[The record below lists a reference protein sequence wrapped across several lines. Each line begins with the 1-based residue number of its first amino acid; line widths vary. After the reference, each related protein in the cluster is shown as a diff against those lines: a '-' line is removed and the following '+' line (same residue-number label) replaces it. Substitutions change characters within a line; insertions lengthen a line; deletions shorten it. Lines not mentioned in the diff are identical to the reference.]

1 MKKFLRSL
9 FGLRRPKRLRQSG
22 GLADGALPLLR
33 LSSHPEDGWTVKD
46 SFSGCLITGETGSGK
61 STGSGAALARAF
73 LKRKYGGLVLT
84 CKTDEAETWK
94 RYCKETGRGD
104 SLIVF
109 GPEQPWRFNFLNYEL
124 TRPGRGSGQTE
135 NIVTLFTDVIE
146 TLERR
151 GGGPRSDPYWDRAL
165 KQLLR
170 NSVELLAIARNEIR
184 MVELYDLIMNAPQ
197 NPEQLRSE
205 SWREN
210 SFCMRCIREAETREK
225 SERQRHDFA
234 VSTRFWLSEFP
245 ALSDRTRSIV
255 ISTFTSLGDV
265 LSRGLAYELL
275 CTKTTVVPELCHEG
289 AVIVLDV
296 PIKQFDV
303 VGLTIQTIFKLLF
316 QRSLERRDLAKHG
329 RPNFLW
335 IDEAQWFLCRS
346 DPLFQTTARS
356 ARCASVFL
364 TQNIGNLHAAIGKA
378 ATDTLIGN
386 LTTKFIHCNT
396 DVATNEWCSNL
407 FAKTYQYRTSSGMS
421 TRESDYGRGT
431 TAHNTGGHEAL
442 EHQVLPIEFS
452 TLRKGGSEN
461 DQCVDAF
468 VFEGGRQWKAS
479 GKNHLRVNFKQ
490 R

>member
-1 MKKFLRSL
+1 MKGFLQSL
-9 FGLRRPKRLRQSG
+9 FGPRNPPRTASSDEDT
-22 GLADGALPLLR
+22 APLLR
-33 LSSHPEDGWTVKD
+33 LSEQPEDVWTVKD

-84 CKTDEAETWK
+84 CKADEAATWRK
-94 RYCKETGRGD
+94 YCTETGRTD

-109 GPEQPWRFNFLNYEL
+109 GPEHPWKFNFLNYEL

-151 GGGPRSDPYWDRAL
+151 DGGNRSDPYWDRAL

-170 NSVELLAIARNEIR
+170 NSVDLLAIARNEIR
-184 MVELYDLIMNAPQ
+184 MTELSELITSAPQ
-197 NPEQLRSE
+197 SPEQLSSE
-205 SWREN
+205 SWQQN
-210 SFCMRCIREAETREK
+210 SFCMRCIREGETREK
-225 SERQRHDFA
+225 TERQRHDFSVCA
-234 VSTRFWLSEFP
+234 RFWLSEYP
-245 ALSDRTRSIV
+245 TLSDRTRSIIV
-255 ISTFTSLGDV
+255 SCFTSLADV
-265 LSRGLAYELL
+265 LLRGLAYELL
-275 CTKTTVVPELCHEG
+275 CTKTTVVPEFCHEG

-303 VGLTIQTIFKLLF
+303 VGLTIQTVFKLLF
-316 QRSLERRDLAKHG
+316 QRSLERRDIGKHG

-335 IDEAQWFLCRS
+335 IDEAHWFLCRS

-356 ARCASVFL
+356 ARCASVLL
-364 TQNIGNLHAAIGKA
+364 TQNIGNLHASIGKP
-378 ATDTLIGN
+378 ATDTMVGN

-396 DVATNEWCSNL
+396 DAATNEWCSNL
-407 FAKTYQYRTSSGMS
+407 FAKTYQYRTSSGTS
-421 TRESDYGRGT
+421 TREGDYGHGT

-452 TLRKGGSEN
+452 TLRKGGPEN
-461 DQCVDAF
+461 DLCVDAWAF
-468 VFEGGRQWKAS
+468 QGGRQWRAS
-479 GKNHLRVNFKQ
+479 GKNHLRVTFKQ
-490 R
+490 K